1 MMPRAPALASWMA
14 RSFPVAPAR
23 GLSLLAAI
31 GRRRFSVAAAAASE
45 VGDNPSAVD
54 NKVVSPSSIRNVA
67 IIAHVDHGKTT
78 LLDRILRQCG
88 ANVPRERAMDS
99 IALERERGITIAS
112 KYTSITWKGMELN
125 VVDTPGHADFGGEV
139 ERVVGMVEGAV
150 LVVDAGEGPLAQT
163 KFVVAKALKLGLR
176 PILLLNKV
184 DRPSVTEQRCSEV
197 ETLVFD
203 LFANLGA
210 SDEQLEFPVLYASAK
225 EGWVSRAYTKCTEGE
240 ERTVAPLMDAIV
252 EHVAAPHGDL
262 HAPFRM
268 LVSMMERDVYLG
280 RILTGRI
287 ASGVVRV
294 GDRVHGLRGTE
305 GNSTPFDE
313 CKVVKLMKRKG
324 TSTVLVDCA
333 GAGDI
338 VSVAGLSQPSIGHT
352 VSAAEVTEALPA
364 AAMDPPTIS
373 MTFSVNDS
381 PLAGREGHQLTGPK
395 IGERLMAEAESNLS
409 IGVLPTAGQ
418 DAYEVQGRGELQLGI
433 LLENMRRE
441 GFELSVSPPAVMYKE
456 ENGKKLE
463 PIEEVIIEVN
473 DDHAGL
479 IIEALSHRR
488 AEFLE
493 MGPCPE
499 AVGRT
504 RLSFTCPS
512 RGLVGYRSVFSTDT
526 HGTGF
531 MHRAFLTYGKYR
543 GPLGNV
549 RKGVLVSMASGVIT
563 AHALMG
569 LQARGILFVEPGME
583 TYDGMVIGEHSRETD
598 LEVNPVRSKE
608 LNNIRAAGKDENVR
622 LTPPRM
628 ILLEEAIG
636 YVAGDE
642 LIEVTPKAI
651 RLRKKFLDASRRRT
665 TKRAK
670 K

>member
-1 MMPRAPALASWMA
+1 MMPRAPALARWMA

-23 GLSLLAAI
+23 GLSFLAAI
-31 GRRRFSVAAAAASE
+31 GRRRFSMAAALPPE
-45 VGDNPSAVD
+45 VVDNPSAVD

-67 IIAHVDHGKTT
+67 IIAHVDYGKTT
-78 LLDRILRQCG
+78 LLDCILRQCG

-99 IALERERGITIAS
+99 IALECERGITIDS

-139 ERVVGMVEGAV
+139 ERVLGMVEGAV
-150 LVVDAGEGPLAQT
+150 LVVDAGE
-163 KFVVAKALKLGLR
+163 
-176 PILLLNKV
+176 
-184 DRPSVTEQRCSEV
+184 VTEQRCSEV

-210 SDEQLEFPVLYASAK
+210 SVEQLEFPVLYASAK
-225 EGWVSRAYTKCTEGE
+225 EGLVSQAYTKCTEE
-240 ERTVAPLMDAIV
+240 
-252 EHVAAPHGDL
+252 
-262 HAPFRM
+262 
-268 LVSMMERDVYLG
+268 VSMMERDVYLG

-287 ASGVVRV
+287 VSGVVRV
-294 GDRVHGLRGTE
+294 GDRGHGLHCTE

-313 CKVVKLMKRKG
+313 CK
-324 TSTVLVDCA
+324 
-333 GAGDI
+333 
-338 VSVAGLSQPSIGHT
+338 
-352 VSAAEVTEALPA
+352 VTEALPA

-373 MTFSVNDS
+373 MTFSINDS

-418 DAYEVQGRGELQLGI
+418 DTYEVQGCGDLQLSKYKVECCESCVIQDPGCYAVLSLIVNTCRAGI
-433 LLENMRRE
+433 LLENMW
-441 GFELSVSPPAVMYKE
+441 YKE

-479 IIEALSHRR
+479 IIEALSHHR

-499 AVGRT
+499 AVGLT

-512 RGLVGYRSVFSTDT
+512 RLRAPSFSQY
-526 HGTGF
+526 
-531 MHRAFLTYGKYR
+531 AFSLFF
-543 GPLGNV
+543 PLSIC
-549 RKGVLVSMASGVIT
+549 LASPFPPLIQT
-563 AHALMG
+563 
-569 LQARGILFVEPGME
+569 
-583 TYDGMVIGEHSRETD
+583 
-598 LEVNPVRSKE
+598 VNPVCSKE

-628 ILLEEAIG
+628 IFLEEAIG

-642 LIEVTPKAI
+642 LIEGMGLQAQCLLIFRIQKVQKWEKVPTVGTFPTADNALVAPFRLEIALDHTLLACLSKMPMVTETAPDHHATI
-651 RLRKKFLDASRRRT
+651 FCLRI
-665 TKRAK
+665 
-670 K
+670 

>member
-1 MMPRAPALASWMA
+1 M
-14 RSFPVAPAR
+14 
-23 GLSLLAAI
+23 
-31 GRRRFSVAAAAASE
+31 
-45 VGDNPSAVD
+45 
-54 NKVVSPSSIRNVA
+54 
-67 IIAHVDHGKTT
+67 
-78 LLDRILRQCG
+78 ILRQ
-88 ANVPRERAMDS
+88 MHYW
-99 IALERERGITIAS
+99 LQ
-112 KYTSITWKGMELN
+112 YTSITWKGMELN

-670 K
+670 KAD

>member
-1 MMPRAPALASWMA
+1 MEGNGAECCGHSWSC
-14 RSFPVAPAR
+14 RLWW
-23 GLSLLAAI
+23 G
-31 GRRRFSVAAAAASE
+31 
-45 VGDNPSAVD
+45 
-54 NKVVSPSSIRNVA
+54 
-67 IIAHVDHGKTT
+67 
-78 LLDRILRQCG
+78 
-88 ANVPRERAMDS
+88 
-99 IALERERGITIAS
+99 
-112 KYTSITWKGMELN
+112 
-125 VVDTPGHADFGGEV
+125 
-139 ERVVGMVEGAV
+139 
-150 LVVDAGEGPLAQT
+150 
-163 KFVVAKALKLGLR
+163 
-176 PILLLNKV
+176 
-184 DRPSVTEQRCSEV
+184 VTEQRCSEV

-670 K
+670 KAD